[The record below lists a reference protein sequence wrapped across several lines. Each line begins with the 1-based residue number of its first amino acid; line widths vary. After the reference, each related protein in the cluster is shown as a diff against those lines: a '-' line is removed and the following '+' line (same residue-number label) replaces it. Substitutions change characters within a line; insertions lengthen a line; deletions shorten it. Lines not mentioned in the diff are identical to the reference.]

1 MNSTIF
7 DGFSRAD
14 HGFMLSEA
22 AHVGLLPEQVPW
34 SQEAGCRSHGNFG
47 GPKTYSDYP
56 LVMTNIAMV

>member
-1 MNSTIF
+1 
-7 DGFSRAD
+7 
-14 HGFMLSEA
+14 MLSEA